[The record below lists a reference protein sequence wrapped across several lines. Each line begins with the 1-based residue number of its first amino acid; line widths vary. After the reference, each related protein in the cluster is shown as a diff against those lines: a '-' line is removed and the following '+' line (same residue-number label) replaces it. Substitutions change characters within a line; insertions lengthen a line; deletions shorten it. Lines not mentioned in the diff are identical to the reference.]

1 MIATQCDHCSVKGK
15 EFFPQLILKSRLNFS
30 VYHLLS
36 NRQSS
41 HLVNKGFDLIRISKM

>member
-15 EFFPQLILKSRLNFS
+15 EFSLQLILKSRQNFS

-36 NRQSS
+36 NRQIS
-41 HLVNKGFDLIRISKM
+41 HLVNKGFDLISISKM